1 MSDLAMSDSDDQRIA
16 IIVDPSLSPGFL
28 ANTVAVLGV
37 GLGAAEPRFGNTTL
51 TDAAGRAVKNS
62 ADRPVPVLQADGAQI
77 AQLLARALPAPAGGI
92 VVPFPAY
99 ARSLH
104 SFTAYEAQFPTRDL
118 SAERIEGLGLA
129 GPARWVKSLTGSL
142 KLLR

>member
-1 MSDLAMSDSDDQRIA
+1 MSEATSDDRRIA
-16 IIVDPSLSPGFL
+16 IIVDPALSPGFL

-37 GLGAAEPRFGNTTL
+37 GLGAAEPRFGNTAL

-62 ADRPVPVLQADGAQI
+62 ADRPVPVLQAEAMQI
-77 AQLLARALPAPAGGI
+77 AQLLLKALPAPAGGI

-104 SFTAYEAQFPTRDL
+104 SFADYEAQFPTRDL
-118 SAERIEGLGLA
+118 SVERIEGLGLA

>member
-1 MSDLAMSDSDDQRIA
+1 MSEPDDHRIA
-16 IIVDPSLSPGFL
+16 IIVDPSLPPGFL
-28 ANTVAVLGV
+28 ANTVAVLGI

-51 TDAAGRAVKNS
+51 TDAASRQVKNS
-62 ADRPVPVLQADGAQI
+62 ADRPVPVLQADSVQI
-77 AQLLARALPAPAGGI
+77 SAVLLRALPAPDGGI

-104 SFTAYEAQFPTRDL
+104 SFTEYEAQFPTRDL
-118 SAERIEGLGLA
+118 SAERIEGLALA